1 MSVPNSV
8 QAACAEGFQPKAMLA
23 LQAAALESMPQ
34 GVCIVDAEQRVVL
47 FNQRYITMF
56 GLSPDVVR
64 VGTPLID
71 VMRHS
76 AERGNLPTASVEE
89 TYRKRTAACRIDR
102 KSVV

>member
-47 FNQRYITMF
+47 FNHRSGSLPM
-56 GLSPDVVR
+56 SCA
-64 VGTPLID
+64 
-71 VMRHS
+71 S
-76 AERGNLPTASVEE
+76 AR
-89 TYRKRTAACRIDR
+89 R
-102 KSVV
+102 